1 MKVFLFICLTA
12 LVVSCENAPVRP
24 DVAPATMPR
33 ETRPTVS
40 FTFDDGSTR
49 PILDYPAEEWNKMI
63 LRSLDSAE
71 IKSILFATGR
81 DNNNARGRALL
92 DSWASRGH
100 LIGNH
105 TYTHPYLNDEQ
116 LSVHDFTRELLR
128 TDSLI
133 AESPGY
139 VKLFRFPYLKEGGDS
154 SRVTAFREVLEA
166 HGYKNGYV
174 SIDASDWYVN
184 DKLIA
189 LMKRDPTDTVAIN
202 RYREY
207 YLDHILDR
215 ATFYDSLAFELTGR
229 RIPHTLLL
237 HHNLTSALFL
247 DDLIERFRQNDW
259 VLTDAA
265 TAFQDSIYRTVVPAP
280 AAGESIV
287 YALAKASGNYTGL
300 LRYPAEDSRY
310 EIPLMRRYGLID
322 AAEE

>member
-1 MKVFLFICLTA
+1 M
-12 LVVSCENAPVRP
+12 LVLGCDNAPVQP
-24 DVAPATMPR
+24 DAMPGAKTP
-33 ETRPTVS
+33 ESRPTVS

-49 PILDYPAEEWNKMI
+49 PILDYPAEEWNEMI
-63 LRSLDSAE
+63 LRSLDGAGL
-71 IKSILFATGR
+71 KSILFATGR
-81 DNNNARGRALL
+81 DKNNARGRALL

-105 TYTHPYLNDEQ
+105 TYTHPYLNDARVTVQ
-116 LSVHDFTRELLR
+116 DFTRELLR

-154 SRVTAFREVLEA
+154 SRVAAFRGVLEA

-184 DKLIA
+184 DQLIEH
-189 LMKRDPTDTVAIN
+189 LTRDPGDTVAIN

-215 ATFYDSLAFELTGR
+215 AAFYDSLAFELTGR
-229 RIPHTLLL
+229 HIPHTLLL

-247 DDLIERFRQNDW
+247 DDLIERFRQYDW
-259 VLTDAA
+259 ILTDAA
-265 TAFQDSIYRTVVPAP
+265 TAFRDSIYRTTVPAS

-287 YALAKASGNYTGL
+287 YALAKASGNYTGS

-310 EIPLMRRYGLID
+310 EIPVMRRYGLID